1 MISYLKGVLADI
13 QKPGNHKI
21 LVTLDVN
28 QVGYDLQV
36 PARQLAI
43 LPPLGE
49 TVQLFSHLYFR
60 EDQAVL
66 FGFGQRQERDL
77 FRLLISVSGIGPQMG
92 LALLDTLGEAELIQA
107 VVSGNTRL
115 LSRTPGV
122 GHKTAERLVLELK
135 TKLQDWQTQAGVGL
149 VPSAGPVP
157 TLYEEVEVTL
167 TALGYSQSEILKA
180 LQAVG
185 QNSTL
190 QKSADPESWVREAI
204 AWLSQ

>member
-1 MISYLKGVLADI
+1 M
-13 QKPGNHKI
+13 QKPGNHKLI
-21 LVTLDVN
+21 VTLDVN

-36 PARQLAI
+36 PARQLAF

-49 TVQLFSHLYFR
+49 VVQLFSHLFFC

-77 FRLLISVSGIGPQMG
+77 FRLLISVSGIGPQMA
-92 LALLDTLGEAELIQA
+92 LALLDTLGEAELTQA

-122 GHKTAERLVLELK
+122 GGKTAERLVLELK
-135 TKLQDWQTQAGVGL
+135 TKLQDWQTQSGVGL

-157 TLYEEVEVTL
+157 TLYEEVDVTL
-167 TALGYSQSEILKA
+167 TALGYSQSEILRA

>member
-1 MISYLKGVLADI
+1 MISYLKGVLADV
-13 QKPGNHKI
+13 QKPGSHKLI
-21 LVTLDVN
+21 VTLDVN
-28 QVGYDLQV
+28 QIGYDLQV
-36 PARQLAI
+36 PARQLAF

-49 TVQLFSHLYFR
+49 VVQLFSHLYFR

-77 FRLLISVSGIGPQMG
+77 FRLLISVSGIGPQMA
-92 LALLDTLGEAELIQA
+92 LALLDTLGEAELTQA

-122 GHKTAERLVLELK
+122 GSKTAERLVLELK
-135 TKLQDWQTQAGVGL
+135 TKLQDWQTQSGVGL

>member
-1 MISYLKGVLADI
+1 MISYLKGVLADL

-21 LVTLDVN
+21 IITLDVN
-28 QVGYDLQV
+28 QIGYDMQV
-36 PARQLAI
+36 PARQLSL

-49 TVQLFSHLYFR
+49 VVQLFTHLYFR
-60 EDQAVL
+60 DDQAVL

-77 FRLLISVSGIGPQMG
+77 FRLLISVSGIGPQMAIT
-92 LALLDTLGEAELIQA
+92 LIDTLGQAELTQA

-122 GHKTAERLVLELK
+122 GAKTAERLVLELK
-135 TKLQDWQTQAGVGL
+135 TKLQDWQTQSGIGL
-149 VPSAGPVP
+149 MPAAEPAP
-157 TLYEEVEVTL
+157 NLYEEVEATL
-167 TALGYSQSEILKA
+167 SALGYGQNEILKA

-185 QNSTL
+185 RNSTL
-190 QKSADPESWVREAI
+190 QKTADPESWVRDAI

>member
-1 MISYLKGVLADI
+1 MISYLKGLLADI

-21 LVTLDVN
+21 IVTLDVN
-28 QVGYDLQV
+28 QVGYDMQV
-36 PARQLAI
+36 PARQLSL

-49 TVQLFSHLYFR
+49 VVQLFSHLYFR
-60 EDQAVL
+60 DDQAVL
-66 FGFGQRQERDL
+66 FGFGQRLERDL
-77 FRLLISVSGIGPQMG
+77 FRLLIGVSGIGPQMA
-92 LALLDTLGEAELIQA
+92 LALIDTLGESELTQA

-122 GHKTAERLVLELK
+122 GTKTAERLVLELK
-135 TKLQDWQTQAGVGL
+135 TKLQDWQTQSGVGL
-149 VPSAGPVP
+149 VPAAGPVP

-167 TALGYSQSEILKA
+167 SALGYSQSEVLKA

-185 QNSTL
+185 RSTTL
-190 QKSADPESWVREAI
+190 QKTADPESWVREAI

>member
-1 MISYLKGVLADI
+1 
-13 QKPGNHKI
+13 QKPGSHKI
-21 LVTLDVN
+21 IVTVEVN
-28 QVGYDLQV
+28 QIGYDMQV
-36 PARQLAI
+36 PACQLAL

-49 TVQLFSHLYFR
+49 VVQLFSHLYFR

-77 FRLLISVSGIGPQMG
+77 FRLLISVSGIGPQMA
-92 LALLDTLGEAELIQA
+92 LALIDTLGEAELTQA
-107 VVSGNTRL
+107 VVTGNTRL

-122 GHKTAERLVLELK
+122 GSKTAERLVLELK
-135 TKLQDWQTQAGVGL
+135 TKLQDWQTQSGIGL
-149 VPSAGPVP
+149 VPAAGPVP
-157 TLYEEVEVTL
+157 NLYEEVEVTL

-185 QNSTL
+185 QKTTL
-190 QKSADPESWVREAI
+190 QKTADPENWVREAI